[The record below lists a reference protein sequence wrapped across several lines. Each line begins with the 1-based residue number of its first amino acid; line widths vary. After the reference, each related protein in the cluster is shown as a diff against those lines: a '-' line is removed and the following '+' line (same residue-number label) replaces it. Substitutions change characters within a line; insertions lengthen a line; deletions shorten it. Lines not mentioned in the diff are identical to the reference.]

1 MVGPLHPVKFNTGR
15 VLWGGDCISVF
26 FTAVE
31 AGAIVCEFV
40 ASVTAEF
47 SLLKA
52 SVTAEFSLSLD
63 SPFAFQFAA
72 GSGSR
77 FRILDKRLCCSIEA
91 LLEERM
97 PSRLLWPVLPIIS
110 CSSTSF

>member
-1 MVGPLHPVKFNTGR
+1 MVIPLHPVKFNTGR

-47 SLLKA
+47 SL
-52 SVTAEFSLSLD
+52 SLD
-63 SPFAFQFAA
+63 SPFAFFAA

-91 LLEERM
+91 LL
-97 PSRLLWPVLPIIS
+97 
-110 CSSTSF
+110 